1 MSSLQSL
8 LIKIPF
14 YEASV
19 DNSDNTTKEINE
31 NIYLID
37 ESGKRVAH
45 IFSDYDYTFINF
57 WASWCPPCLAEMPSI
72 EKLYKKTEN
81 RNIRFLMISSDQNF
95 NKAIQLKERKKFT
108 FPIYSPLASIPTVL
122 SHTSIPYTVIVDD
135 QGRIIYEKEG
145 IANYNSDEIINL
157 FN

>member
-19 DNSDNTTKEINE
+19 NNSGATSKEINE
-31 NIYLID
+31 NIYLLD
-37 ESGKRVAH
+37 ETGNRIEH
-45 IFSDYDYTFINF
+45 DFSDYDYTFINF

-72 EKLYKKTEN
+72 EKLYQKTEN

-95 NKAIQLKERKKFT
+95 DKATQLKNKKNFT
-108 FPIYSPLASIPTVL
+108 FSIYSPLSSIPSQL
-122 SHTSIPYTVIVDD
+122 SHSSIPYTVIVDN
-135 QGRIIYEKEG
+135 QGNIIYEKEG
-145 IANYNSDEIINL
+145 IANYDSEEIINL